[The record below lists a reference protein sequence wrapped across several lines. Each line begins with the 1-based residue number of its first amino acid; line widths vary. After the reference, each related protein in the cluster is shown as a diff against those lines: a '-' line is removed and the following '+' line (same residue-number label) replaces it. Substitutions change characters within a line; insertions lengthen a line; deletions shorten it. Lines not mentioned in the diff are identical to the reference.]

1 MPPLTLPGRRTE
13 TGGQGWQHYA
23 KRLSGKQSSRHWE
36 CLQSKWIQQ
45 TKTKLE
51 NTFSNTS
58 ILMELTTRTHY
69 KLYRRKTDDEDGRNR
84 GWLLSMV

>member
-1 MPPLTLPGRRTE
+1 MPPLTLLGRRTE

-23 KRLSGKQSSRHWE
+23 QRLSGKTNSRHWE
-36 CLQSKWIQQ
+36 CLQSKWIQR

-51 NTFSNTS
+51 NTSSNTS
-58 ILMELTTRTHY
+58 TQKELTMRTHY
-69 KLYRRKTDDEDGRNR
+69 KHYRKKTDDEDGRNR